1 MSDLIE
7 GGESSTE
14 SKEAPATT
22 DFMGALKFGAMAAGA
37 VLLVLGLTWMDFFT
51 ATPDA
56 SKPKKATEMK
66 KDEDTVADYEKEYL
80 DEDVSEDALDEHTVG
95 MTG

>member
-1 MSDLIE
+1 MSDLISN
-7 GGESSTE
+7 GESET
-14 SKEAPATT
+14 KEAPATT

-51 ATPDA
+51 KTDDG
-56 SKPKKATEMK
+56 SKPKNAATETK
-66 KDEDTVADYEKEYL
+66 KDEDTVADYEKDYL
-80 DEDVSEDALDEHTVG
+80 DGDISEDALDERTVG

>member
-1 MSDLIE
+1 MSDLISN
-7 GGESSTE
+7 GESET
-14 SKEAPATT
+14 KEAPATT

-51 ATPDA
+51 KTDDG
-56 SKPKKATEMK
+56 SKPKKAATETK
-66 KDEDTVADYEKEYL
+66 KDEDTVADYEKDYL
-80 DEDVSEDALDEHTVG
+80 DGDISEDALDEHTVG